1 MLPQRNPLDEDNNPH
16 RGCHKA
22 LAFNTLLSSQET
34 DTHPRTPTP
43 PGRHPAGATLLLYPF
58 VPVCPTRSDRA
69 HHDHED
75 AEDRFLRILVDS
87 PGAGRLSA
95 SRSPVGHVEH

>member
-43 PGRHPAGATLLLYPF
+43 PGRHPAGATLLTYPT
-58 VPVCPTRSDRA
+58 PTRCQTLSRELS
-69 HHDHED
+69 HHVLDQAPHTT
-75 AEDRFLRILVDS
+75 ATHRPNSLPKR
-87 PGAGRLSA
+87 
-95 SRSPVGHVEH
+95 